1 MADSNRRADAGP
13 ADRKGMI
20 PTGGT
25 SNAAAI
31 DPNHVLIIGA
41 GPGLGAAVA
50 RRYAREG
57 FRITLVARHE
67 ESLAALADELRASG
81 ANIDTVLA
89 DAADQKAFRLRLQAI
104 AQIDAPGI
112 VVYNAALI
120 ARDSVLAADAEY
132 LMAAYNVDVLGAI
145 TAAQV
150 LTPAMA
156 QARTGTFL
164 TTGSWL
170 SHDPQPE
177 HATLSIGKTALRV
190 VTHLLHYELA
200 RQNVHVTGV
209 TIAGDIAD
217 GTAFAPELIAEA
229 YWRLHSQPA
238 SEWSPEA
245 VFDGN

>member
-1 MADSNRRADAGP
+1 
-13 ADRKGMI
+13 MI

-31 DPNHVLIIGA
+31 DPKHVLIIGA

-81 ANIDTVLA
+81 ANVDAVLA
-89 DAADQKAFRLRLQAI
+89 DAADQESFRLRLQAI

-120 ARDSVLAADAEY
+120 ARDSVLASDAEY

-164 TTGSWL
+164 TTNSWL

-177 HATLSIGKTALRV
+177 HATLSMGKTALRA
-190 VTHLLHYELA
+190 VTHLLHDELA
-200 RQNVHVTGV
+200 RHNVHVTGV

-217 GTAFAPELIAEA
+217 GTAFAPELIAEG
-229 YWRLHSQPA
+229 YWRLHTQPP

>member
-1 MADSNRRADAGP
+1 
-13 ADRKGMI
+13 MI
-20 PTGGT
+20 PTGAAG
-25 SNAAAI
+25 NAAAI
-31 DPNHVLIIGA
+31 DPKHVLIIGA

-50 RRYAREG
+50 RRYARER

-67 ESLAALADELRASG
+67 ESLAALAAELRASG

-89 DAADQKAFRLRLQAI
+89 DAADQEAFRLRLQAI
-104 AQIDAPGI
+104 AQADAPGI

-120 ARDSVLAADAEY
+120 ARDSVLATDAEY

-164 TTGSWL
+164 TTNSWL
-170 SHDPQPE
+170 SHVPQSE
-177 HATLSIGKTALRV
+177 HATLSIGKSALRA
-190 VTHLLHYELA
+190 VTHLLHDELA
-200 RQNVHVTGV
+200 RQNVHVAGV
-209 TIAGDIAD
+209 TIVGDIAD
-217 GTAFAPELIAEA
+217 GTAFAPELIAET
-229 YWRLHSQPA
+229 YWLLHSQPA

>member
-1 MADSNRRADAGP
+1 
-13 ADRKGMI
+13 MI

-25 SNAAAI
+25 GNAAAI
-31 DPNHVLIIGA
+31 DPKHVLIIGA

-89 DAADQKAFRLRLQAI
+89 DAADQEEFRLRLQAI

-112 VVYNAALI
+112 VVYNGALI
-120 ARDSVLAADAEY
+120 ARDSVLATDAEY

-190 VTHLLHYELA
+190 DLFVA
-200 RQNVHVTGV
+200 
-209 TIAGDIAD
+209 
-217 GTAFAPELIAEA
+217 
-229 YWRLHSQPA
+229 
-238 SEWSPEA
+238 
-245 VFDGN
+245 

>member
-1 MADSNRRADAGP
+1 
-13 ADRKGMI
+13 MI
-20 PTGGT
+20 LTGGT

-31 DPNHVLIIGA
+31 DPKHVLIIGA

-50 RRYAREG
+50 RRYAGEG

-67 ESLAALADELRASG
+67 ESLAALTGDLRASG

-89 DAADQKAFRLRLQAI
+89 DAANQEAFRLRLQAI

-120 ARDSVLAADAEY
+120 VRDSVLAADAEY

-164 TTGSWL
+164 TTSSWL
-170 SHDPQPE
+170 SHYPQPE
-177 HATLSIGKTALRV
+177 HATLSIGKTALRA
-190 VTHLLHYELA
+190 VTHLLHDELA

-209 TIAGDIAD
+209 TIVGDIAD
-217 GTAFAPELIAEA
+217 GTAFAPDLIAEA

>member
-1 MADSNRRADAGP
+1 
-13 ADRKGMI
+13 MI

-31 DPNHVLIIGA
+31 DPKHVLIIGA

-67 ESLAALADELRASG
+67 ESLAAIADELRVSG
-81 ANIDTVLA
+81 TNIATV
-89 DAADQKAFRLRLQAI
+89 

-120 ARDSVLAADAEY
+120 ARDSILAADAEY

-156 QARTGTFL
+156 QARNGTFL
-164 TTGSWL
+164 TTNSWL
-170 SHDPQPE
+170 SHYPQPA
-177 HATLSIGKTALRV
+177 HATLSIGKTALRA
-190 VTHLLHYELA
+190 VTHLLHDELA

-245 VFDGN
+245 VFDGT

>member
-1 MADSNRRADAGP
+1 
-13 ADRKGMI
+13 MI
-20 PTGGT
+20 QTGGT
-25 SNAAAI
+25 SNAAVI
-31 DPNHVLIIGA
+31 DPKHVLIIGA

-57 FRITLVARHE
+57 FRITLVARRE
-67 ESLAALADELRASG
+67 ESVAAIADELRASG
-81 ANIDTVLA
+81 ANIATVLA
-89 DAADQKAFRLRLQAI
+89 DAADQEAFRLRLQAI

-120 ARDSVLAADAEY
+120 VRDSVLATDAEY

-156 QARTGTFL
+156 RARTGTFL
-164 TTGSWL
+164 TTSSWL

-177 HATLSIGKTALRV
+177 HATLSIGKTALRA
-190 VTHLLHYELA
+190 VTQLLHDELA

-238 SEWSPEA
+238 SEWGPEA